1 MAPRPSAPVITLK
14 EVMMGGANR
23 KGHRCAPC
31 GGGSAVLQSLADKA
45 KRFAFLWG
53 VVLVLGATYVTL
65 HTRDAYFERGRGV
78 RGRVSARARRRGGRR
93 YRREPRG
100 ERNSWMETL
109 VFRDFKVSCDSLRD
123 GDGATPD
130 TLEEWVDFFRD
141 PDEFYNATVSA
152 LFETFGSGGL
162 TADEFYANHCD
173 GDQLMKL
180 ANARKPVDARDPR
193 CAFESDESDAACAGG
208 LFRWRYDNG
217 KTGDVDAAPEGF
229 FSPEFQTCLV
239 RCAAGGYCPRSNTT
253 NPWDT
258 KCRYPGSVDKSI
270 ASHKVGGGRR
280 VCPGSKH
287 LYLCPAGS
295 YCRDS
300 ARRHKCHANHACPT
314 GSTRGARCHGL
325 FHGGKSSVPC
335 EDEGL
340 KFPDYSETC
349 ALFVATV
356 ACLLL
361 LVRALTSSKAAR
373 TKGASLAKAL
383 QECDAAAGAAARD
396 AFGLATTTDGDASSP
411 KSVVDDALGQD
422 APFYSLSFED
432 HAKVVFFAG
441 GAALTL
447 VLVSVFHNGVAVA
460 AVLFA
465 AVSVFGCCGL
475 CHYDVIAMAL
485 RSESGAVWTC
495 CGCAKR
501 SHLAL
506 AVVFGVVFAAAA
518 TTAARGGS
526 YGTEWNLVVVYVA
539 GFLAAVFLVGGAAA
553 AGFAAVEARRDGAAR
568 PSLEGRSLSHLP
580 SNKTVTKRVDLF
592 FDRVGLRVRA
602 SGKVV
607 LRDVSGSVV
616 SGSVT
621 AIMGPSGA
629 GKTTLMSV
637 LADRA
642 GGYGV
647 TTGDIAVH
655 VGGARHAGGGL
666 GRLSSLV
673 AFVPQD
679 DVMLPELTVR
689 QTLTFYAAIKA
700 DRPQSSAEI
709 DQRVADVLRIVQLR
723 RSTHDVVIGDAERR
737 GISGGQKKR
746 VNVAMEIVSN
756 PSLLFLDEPT
766 SGLDSATSAH
776 VVGALLE
783 LAHRGVNVV
792 VVLHQPSFALFSSF
806 THIVL
811 LGVGGRMVYHGPPAA
826 AEPYFRSLG
835 YALPEFSN
843 PADYYMEI
851 LSGLAKPAGVTE
863 GPAAE
868 VLAGTLAAAWDASE
882 LAAADVALK
891 PENVEL
897 TYADDV
903 PEGRGWWS
911 QAFLFAK
918 RALLQELM
926 KPGDLAFDVLLLT
939 GTGATFGSQ
948 SANVEV
954 ASLPTMIVW
963 VGIGLQLFL
972 AVTSLRVFGNERLV
986 HWRETTPGSG
996 MALSASAYFFGKDLV
1011 QIPRLAILV
1020 LSFTVPFYT
1029 LATPD
1034 PTMPFVFA
1042 CFYLLSYAVSGYA
1055 YMASVVVGPKDAQL
1069 LVVCISLVL
1078 VMLSPPSE
1086 RLESTNEV
1094 FATRLLT
1101 WLSPI
1106 RWAGETL
1113 IVAQTRDLSHAWK
1126 MPPYFYGKPQRES
1139 ALAIVLG
1146 FTFHE
1151 GWLYDVTLD
1160 ETPSN
1165 DGVCEIN
1172 GRWIKNEWL
1181 NWPVLF
1187 FLGVAS
1193 RLAAVVL
1200 LQLCSQPHLG
1210 KAPVTERLLAYGR
1223 RVAARFGGGPSPRAA
1238 PAKAAPP
1245 DGPPETPTRA
1255 DRGAA
1260 DVEADV

>member
-1 MAPRPSAPVITLK
+1 MAPRFSAPVITLK

-65 HTRDAYFERGRGV
+65 HTRDAFFERGRGV
-78 RGRVSARARRRGGRR
+78 
-93 YRREPRG
+93 
-100 ERNSWMETL
+100 L
-109 VFRDFKVSCDSLRD
+109 VSCDSLRD

-152 LFETFGSGGL
+152 LLETFGSGGL

-173 GDQLMKL
+173 GEQLRKL

-193 CAFESDESDAACAGG
+193 CAFESDASDAACAGG

-217 KTGDVDAAPEGF
+217 EPGDVDAAPEGF

-253 NPWDT
+253 NPRDT

-300 ARRHKCHANHACPT
+300 AQRHKCHTNHACPT
-314 GSTRGARCHGL
+314 GSTRGARCHAL

-373 TKGASLAKAL
+373 AKGASLAKAL
-383 QECDAAAGAAARD
+383 QEIDAAAGAAARD
-396 AFGLATTTDGDASSP
+396 AFGLTTTTDGDASSP
-411 KSVVDDALGQD
+411 KSVVDDELGQD

-447 VLVSVFHNGVAVA
+447 MLVSVFHNGVAVA

-495 CGCAKR
+495 CGCARR
-501 SHLAL
+501 SHVAL
-506 AVVFGVVFAAAA
+506 CVVFGVVFAAAA
-518 TTAARGGS
+518 TVYARGGS
-526 YGTEWNLVVVYVA
+526 YGTQWNLVVA

-580 SNKTVTKRVDLF
+580 SC
-592 FDRVGLRVRA
+592 
-602 SGKVV
+602 S
-607 LRDVSGSVV
+607 RDVSGSVV

-655 VGGARHAGGGL
+655 VGGERHAGGGL

-700 DRPQSSAEI
+700 DRPLSSAEI
-709 DQRVADVLRIVQLR
+709 DQRVADVLRIVLLA

-783 LAHRGVNVV
+783 LARRGVNVV

-868 VLAGTLAAAWDASE
+868 VLAGTLAAVWDASE
-882 LAAADVALK
+882 LAAEDVALK
-891 PENVEL
+891 PEGVEL

-903 PEGRGWWS
+903 PAGRGWWAE
-911 QAFLFAK
+911 AFLFAR

-972 AVTSLRVFGNERLV
+972 AVTSLRVFGSERLV

-1034 PTMPFVFA
+1034 PTLPFVFA

-1069 LVVCISLVL
+1069 LVVCVSLVL

-1086 RLESTNEV
+1086 RLETTNED
-1094 FATRLLT
+1094 FFTRLLT

-1113 IVAQTRDLSHAWK
+1113 IVKQTRHLSHAWK

-1151 GWLYDVTLD
+1151 GWLYDLRLK
-1160 ETPSN
+1160 ETPNN
-1165 DGVCEIN
+1165 DGVCEID
-1172 GRWIKNEWL
+1172 GKWIKND
-1181 NWPVLF
+1181 PTS
-1187 FLGVAS
+1187 A
-1193 RLAAVVL
+1193 
-1200 LQLCSQPHLG
+1200 
-1210 KAPVTERLLAYGR
+1210 R
-1223 RVAARFGGGPSPRAA
+1223 RP
-1238 PAKAAPP
+1238 
-1245 DGPPETPTRA
+1245 
-1255 DRGAA
+1255 
-1260 DVEADV
+1260 